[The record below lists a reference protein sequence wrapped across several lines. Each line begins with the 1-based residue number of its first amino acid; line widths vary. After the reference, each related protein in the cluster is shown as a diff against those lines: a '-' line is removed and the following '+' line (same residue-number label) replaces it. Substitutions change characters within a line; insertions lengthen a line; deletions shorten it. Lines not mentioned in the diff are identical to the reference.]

1 MPQANQTP
9 PTIGEPG
16 HQAPVEP
23 ARQPCGSPP
32 YRRPDAPWSQA
43 RSRPAPGPPEPLPGS
58 PRPRAGPPWDP
69 AGPAWPRTS
78 LAEPR
83 APLAPARPQPRPAPP
98 PGPWPS
104 PNLAGG
110 LPSVHM
116 SDRHISQHFETL
128 AIHAGNTAD
137 PLTGAVV
144 PPIYQVS
151 TYKQDGVGGLRGGY
165 EYSRSANP
173 TRTALEENLAALEG
187 GRRGL
192 AFASG
197 LAAEDC
203 LLRTLLSP
211 GDHVV
216 IPNDAYGGTFRLFAK
231 VVARWGVEWSVADTS
246 DPAAVRAALT
256 PKTKA
261 VWVETP
267 SNPLLGITDIAAV
280 AADRPRG
287 RRPARRRQ
295 HLRQPLPPA
304 AAGARRGRRRAL
316 PDQVH
321 GRPLGRRRRRAGHRR
336 PGARRGAGVPPE
348 RDGRGRRAL
357 RLLAGAAR
365 HQDARRPDGPA
376 QRERHQDRRHAHPAR
391 ARDARSATRGS
402 RSTRATRSPPSRCGR
417 SAAWC
422 RSRSQGGEEAAVEVC
437 NRAKVFTLG
446 ESLGGVESL
455 IEHPGRMTHASVA
468 GSALEVPADLVRL
481 SVGIENVDD
490 LLEDLQQALG

>member
-1 MPQANQTP
+1 
-9 PTIGEPG
+9 
-16 HQAPVEP
+16 
-23 ARQPCGSPP
+23 
-32 YRRPDAPWSQA
+32 
-43 RSRPAPGPPEPLPGS
+43 
-58 PRPRAGPPWDP
+58 
-69 AGPAWPRTS
+69 
-78 LAEPR
+78 
-83 APLAPARPQPRPAPP
+83 
-98 PGPWPS
+98 
-104 PNLAGG
+104 
-110 LPSVHM
+110 M

-187 GRRGL
+187 GSRGL

-203 LLRTLLSP
+203 LLRTLLTP

-256 PKTKA
+256 PKTKV

-280 AADRPRG
+280 AQV
-287 RRPARRRQ
+287 ARD
-295 HLRQPLPPA
+295 
-304 AAGARRGRRRAL
+304 AGARLVVDNTFATPYFQQPLSLGADVVVHSLTKYMGGHSDVVGGALVTADAGLGEELAFHQNAMGAVAGPFDSWLVLRGTKTLSVRM
-316 PDQVH
+316 D
-321 GRPLGRRRRRAGHRR
+321 
-336 PGARRGAGVPPE
+336 
-348 RDGRGRRAL
+348 
-357 RLLAGAAR
+357 R
-365 HQDARRPDGPA
+365 HSENAVKVADMLT
-376 QRERHQDRRHAHPAR
+376 RHARVSGVLYPGLPEHP
-391 ARDARSATRGS
+391 GHEV
-402 RSTRATRSPPSRCGR
+402 
-417 SAAWC
+417 AAKQMKSFGGMVSF
-422 RSRSQGGEEAAVEVC
+422 RVAGGEEAAVEVC
-437 NRAKVFTLG
+437 NRAKIFTLG

-481 SVGIENVDD
+481 SVGIENAED